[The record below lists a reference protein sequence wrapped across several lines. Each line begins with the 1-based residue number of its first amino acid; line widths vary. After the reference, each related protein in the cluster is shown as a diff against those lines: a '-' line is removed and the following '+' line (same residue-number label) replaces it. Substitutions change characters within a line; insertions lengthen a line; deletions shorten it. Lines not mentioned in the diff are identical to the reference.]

1 MHLDFLGLDFLG
13 LAYLVTALVLAWDY
27 LAPRIHLARVRRAI
41 ALRVRR
47 DAARAPG
54 AVPAAGDAP

>member
-1 MHLDFLGLDFLG
+1 MHLDFFGLDFLG
-13 LAYLVTALVLAWDY
+13 LAYLVTAVVLAWDY

-54 AVPAAGDAP
+54 TEPATGDLP